1 MIESRPDIEL
11 RLTALRKDGVP
22 PVYAIKAV
30 HDEFGLSLAEAKV
43 RFAQS
48 PAWAAEQAAADVLHG
63 KLAEALRGAGTD

>member
-11 RLTALRKDGVP
+11 RLTELRKEGVP

-30 HDEFGLSLAEAKV
+30 HDEFGLSLGEAKV

-48 PAWAAEQAAADVLHG
+48 PAWAAEQAAADVLHEQ
-63 KLAEALRGAGTD
+63 LTEPLRGAATG